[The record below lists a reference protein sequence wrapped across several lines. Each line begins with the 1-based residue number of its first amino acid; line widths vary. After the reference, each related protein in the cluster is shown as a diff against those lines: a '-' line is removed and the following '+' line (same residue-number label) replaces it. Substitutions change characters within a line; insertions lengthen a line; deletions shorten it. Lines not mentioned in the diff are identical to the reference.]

1 MVSKVYGVD
10 GSETGTIELADEVFN
25 SEVSTGSIYHALR
38 NELANRRLGTAST
51 KTRNAVRGS
60 NAKPWR
66 QKGTGR
72 ARAGHKRS
80 PLWVGGGTIFG
91 PSPRDYSYR
100 LPKKVKR
107 LAFRSLLTQKLQES
121 RLKVVEDFAVDS
133 GKTRDLVGVLKVF
146 REDASRR
153 TVLVVA
159 GEEPM
164 LKRAGRNLP
173 GVSVLSY
180 NRLRVHELFYA
191 GRVLVLRK
199 AAAKLNAFYTS
210 GEVSEAAGTDVQPL
224 EAGAGAPAAGAR
236 AAPGEGT
243 SAEKAR
249 TTSTAGKGRQA
260 AKRAASKAPTATA
273 KKPAKPSKS
282 VKPAKPA
289 GAGRGTKKAAPKEG
303 S

>member
-10 GSETGTIELADEVFN
+10 GSEAGSIELADEVFN

-38 NELANRRLGTAST
+38 NEAANGRLGTAST
-51 KTRNAVRGS
+51 KTRNAIRGS

-91 PSPRDYSYR
+91 PSPRDYSYK
-100 LPKKVKR
+100 LPKRVKR
-107 LAFRSLLTQKLQES
+107 LAFRSLLSQKLQES
-121 RLKVVEDFAVDS
+121 RLKVVEDFALDS
-133 GKTRDLVGVLKVF
+133 GKTRDLVGILKAF
-146 REDASRR
+146 PQDRSDR

-159 GEEPM
+159 GEEAM

-180 NRLRVHELFYA
+180 NRLLAHELFYA
-191 GRVLVLRK
+191 GQVLVLRDAALKLNSFYTSAPGEAGSPERKPAAKSAGSATETKMAAKPRAARPAAKSGASRTAGK
-199 AAAKLNAFYTS
+199 AAAK
-210 GEVSEAAGTDVQPL
+210 GGGT
-224 EAGAGAPAAGAR
+224 
-236 AAPGEGT
+236 
-243 SAEKAR
+243 K
-249 TTSTAGKGRQA
+249 
-260 AKRAASKAPTATA
+260 TA
-273 KKPAKPSKS
+273 KKPA
-282 VKPAKPA
+282 AKA
-289 GAGRGTKKAAPKEG
+289 RAAKTGATKTAAPKVAAPEEK